1 MTMEADLTTLLKTL
15 CPRVTPEFAPTST
28 VKPYVTYQQIG
39 GDVINPINNDAP
51 GKRCAVIQINVWS
64 DVRSQARGLIDQIE
78 DAMRSFHSARPQSAA
93 FTDYD
98 HDMLVY
104 SSQQEFRFWY

>member
-1 MTMEADLTTLLKTL
+1 MTMEADLTTLLKTI
-15 CPRVTPEFAPTST
+15 CPRVTPDIAPTST
-28 VKPYVTYQQIG
+28 LKPYVTYQQIG
-39 GDVINPINNDAP
+39 GDVLNPLDNSAP
-51 GKRCAVIQINVWS
+51 GVRNATIQINVWS
-64 DVRSQARGLIDQIE
+64 DVRSQARSLIDQIE
-78 DAMRSFHSARPQSAA
+78 DAMRGFHAARPQAAA